1 MSADVTPGGPR
12 STGPGPEGGERRA
25 REVAP
30 EEGVYVIS
38 IAAELAGMHPQTLR
52 SYERRGLVEPAR
64 SAGNTRRY
72 SQRDV
77 ERLRLIQRLTRN
89 DGLNLAGV
97 ERVLELRE
105 ELAAARARIAELQ
118 QRVDTLRERLREDVE
133 AAHRS
138 HRHELVPMPKGELV
152 LYAPSGRGPT
162 AWR

>member
-1 MSADVTPGGPR
+1 MSADVTSGGPR
-12 STGPGPEGGERRA
+12 APGPGPAGGGRRA
-25 REVAP
+25 RDVAP

-52 SYERRGLVEPAR
+52 TYERRGLIDPVR

-77 ERLRLIQRLTRN
+77 ERLRLIQRLTQR

-97 ERVLELRE
+97 QRVLELRE
-105 ELAAARARIAELQ
+105 ELAAARARIGELE
-118 QRVDTLRERLREDVE
+118 QRVETLVERLREDVE

-152 LYAPSGRGPT
+152 LYAPSGRRPT